1 MSRVVVSKIALLLIF
16 ITICGVSI
24 GQNISRID
32 SLNSKLQS
40 KNTPK
45 KRVEILNQLSWE
57 YIPYST
63 KAMIYAVDANSL
75 AREIN
80 DYELVIKT
88 LFTLA
93 KAQNLLLD
101 KTQEPES
108 HYSEAILIARKNNS
122 TYYEAQTLF
131 EWSQLD
137 LLLNRFANAESK
149 LLKADSL
156 FRSEDRFTEA
166 AKVNLALAGYMQSQ
180 HKYPAAESYYKK
192 SNELFSKGI
201 IGQERFDALL
211 GLARLK
217 RQQGRLSEMAAIYK
231 GIISDAE
238 IIADLNRKSYLYA
251 SLFAKT
257 LVEYGIDLRL
267 ANQPDSSLKYINKG
281 IDVICQFDTTDY
293 IVGKQLAEFYLER
306 NFSFHQKGLKELGEF
321 SKDKAFLILEHFK
334 DSFGLSSAHRLMAD
348 YHLKNGPLPKA
359 AFHLKTFFHFVNRLD
374 NPLLQAKAI
383 GQIGLVQM
391 KLGNF
396 KNSLGAFRGGLR
408 ISSQYGFVALESWL
422 YSGLANISLFLDNP
436 DSTIIQANLA
446 LQKNLNVGDT
456 LLQYTNYC
464 HILSAYLAKAD
475 AEGARIVVSKLL
487 AFPLGVEYPMF
498 TQYGY
503 APRDLLLGK
512 YYLAI
517 GDYVKAYDH
526 LNKSL
531 HKATIEEIQ
540 EVERDTYFALSEYYR
555 LTSNY
560 QKALVYLHKHQKL
573 KDEILNIYSRRLFT
587 LYDLNERTVAQK
599 LQNKIL
605 LREKEIQQE
614 KLNQKELQLSLTA
627 IAVAI
632 FSILS
637 IALYINIRKR
647 NKAYKMLALQSA
659 ELYEKNRQ
667 LAEQK
672 GVLEQSEEKIRVQND
687 DLTTL
692 NHTKDKFFS
701 IIAHDLRN
709 PFTGLIGLTSYLL
722 ENIETLPND
731 EVKELLYS
739 VNSSSR
745 ETFTLLENLLDWAR
759 SQINSIA
766 FNPSTFDLYEVVDS
780 TLRIFTASANSK
792 GVKLYNRVEVPTLV
806 YADKYMV
813 ETIMRNLVGNAL
825 KYTSSNGRVE
835 VISFVADDKVRISV
849 NDTGLGIS
857 PKLLPKLFSIEMVS
871 SKTGTANEKGA
882 GIGLVVCREFIQK
895 HNEQIWAESTLGA
908 GSSFYFTLKRSK

>member
-1 MSRVVVSKIALLLIF
+1 MSRGLVSRIAISGIF
-16 ITICGVSI
+16 LAFWTISS

-32 SLNSKLQS
+32 SLNAKLES

-45 KRVEILNQLSWE
+45 KRVELLDQLSRE

-63 KAMIYAVDANSL
+63 RAMIYAVDANSL

-180 HKYPAAESYYKK
+180 HKFPAAESYYKK

-201 IGQERFDALL
+201 IGQERFDALV

-217 RQQGRLSEMAAIYK
+217 RQQGNVSEMAAIYK
-231 GIISDAE
+231 GIMSDAE
-238 IIADLNRKSYLYA
+238 IIADLNRKSYFYT

-267 ANQPDSSLKYINKG
+267 ANQPDSSLRYINKG

-293 IVGKQLAEFYLER
+293 VVGRQLAEFYLEH
-306 NFSFHQKGLKELGEF
+306 NFSLHQKGLKNLGEF

-422 YSGLANISLFLDNP
+422 YSGLANVSMFLDSP
-436 DSTIIQANLA
+436 DSTVVQANLA
-446 LQKNLNVGDT
+446 LLRNLNIGDT
-456 LLQYTNYC
+456 LLKYTNYC
-464 HILSAYLAKAD
+464 HLLSAYLAKAD
-475 AEGARIVVSKLL
+475 TDGAGDIVTKLL
-487 AFPLGVEYPMF
+487 RFPSGLEYPMF

-512 YYLAI
+512 FYLAT
-517 GDYVKAYDH
+517 GDYGRAYSH
-526 LNKSL
+526 LEKSL
-531 HKATIEEIQ
+531 QKSTVEEIK
-540 EVERDTYFALSEYYR
+540 EVERDSYLALSEYYR
-555 LTSNY
+555 LTANY

-632 FSILS
+632 FSVLS

-647 NKAYKMLALQSA
+647 NKAYKMLAHQSN
-659 ELYEKNRQ
+659 ELLEKNRQ

-709 PFTGLIGLTSYLL
+709 PFTGLIGLTSYLI
-722 ENIETLPND
+722 ENVDDMPKD
-731 EVKELLYS
+731 EVKELLQS

-745 ETFTLLENLLDWAR
+745 ETFSLLENLLDWAR
-759 SQINSIA
+759 TQINSIA
-766 FNPSTFDLYEVVDS
+766 FNPSTFDLYDVVDS
-780 TLRIFTASANSK
+780 ALKILTASANTK

-813 ETIMRNLVGNAL
+813 ETIVRNLVGNAL
-825 KYTSSNGRVE
+825 KYTSTSGRVE
-835 VISFVADDKVRISV
+835 VISFVVDEKVRISV

-857 PKLLPKLFSIEMVS
+857 SDLLEKLFSIEMVS
-871 SKTGTANEKGA
+871 SKVGTANEKGA
-882 GIGLVVCREFIQK
+882 GLGLVVCREFIQK
-895 HNEQIWAESTLGA
+895 HNEQIWAESNIGE
-908 GSSFYFTLKRSK
+908 GSSFYFTLKRPK